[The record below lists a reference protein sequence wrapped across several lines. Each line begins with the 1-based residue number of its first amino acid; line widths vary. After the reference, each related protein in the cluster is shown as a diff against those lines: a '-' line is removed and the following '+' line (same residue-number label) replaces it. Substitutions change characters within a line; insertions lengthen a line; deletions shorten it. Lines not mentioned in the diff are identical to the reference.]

1 MPYSIPGSTKILI
14 YILWQQ
20 HHFFILVG
28 TLCVCEFAMVPGVYI
43 LLCPPGRK
51 GTLFFLHIQ
60 LHNHQKDLNPSLW
73 LYYYGK
79 VIVELENN
87 TSNRKRL
94 FMVLVIWPSSTLKFL
109 FFFFLISNN
118 VWEIFPLGD
127 HQITFVTL
135 NRFCPLN
142 KPPFVL
148 NGQNQAGWNPKQ
160 NLMKNACLLVYC
172 VLRFKGT
179 SYKRIQDT
187 ASLPVP
193 LFLVVLHCIRI
204 YISRYHF

>member
-1 MPYSIPGSTKILI
+1 MTILLWQGHCWIGKQHKQQEKTVYGACNLAKQHFEILI
-14 YILWQQ
+14 
-20 HHFFILVG
+20 
-28 TLCVCEFAMVPGVYI
+28 
-43 LLCPPGRK
+43 
-51 GTLFFLHIQ
+51 
-60 LHNHQKDLNPSLW
+60 
-73 LYYYGK
+73 
-79 VIVELENN
+79 
-87 TSNRKRL
+87 
-94 FMVLVIWPSSTLKFL
+94 
-109 FFFFLISNN
+109 FFFLISNN

-193 LFLVVLHCIRI
+193 LFLVVLHRIRI